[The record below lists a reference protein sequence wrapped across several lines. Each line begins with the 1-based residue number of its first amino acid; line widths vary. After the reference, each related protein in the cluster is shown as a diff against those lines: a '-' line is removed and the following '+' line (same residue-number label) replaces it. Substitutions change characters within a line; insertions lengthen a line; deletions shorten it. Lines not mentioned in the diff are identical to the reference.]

1 MAAQSN
7 AKSNTNSGAKTNRT
21 GTGRSGSTSSS
32 SGTASRGRSSGN
44 RGTGRS
50 AGSRANA
57 NHAAET
63 TRSRTSRIINDDDE
77 KALSPARKREI
88 TFFIYLAVA
97 VFLLCSNFGICG
109 AVGRVFGGFFFG
121 LWGWCQYLV
130 PFYII
135 AAAAFFLANG
145 PKKSLIRRFIWI
157 GVILLITSWIFQ
169 LSYGTENQTIS
180 TLYNAGYDEHRGGG
194 VIFGGIMLLF
204 YKMIGKVGVII
215 LMVLL
220 SIVAV
225 IQITG
230 VSLLQMVK
238 NIFSVSYR
246 GDNDEEDED
255 EDYEV
260 EERRPR
266 VAHGRRLHSENDL
279 RVLPKNEEGFGEPS
293 VEGFNEYDSGEYGDS
308 DKNELGKS
316 KKKRGR
322 KQAKYESAYEESM
335 HEVIPEEDELPDPYH
350 DDMEELK
357 EVARR
362 KVASTK
368 SAAEKGA
375 SDEEI
380 TRIAEGRPKVV
391 PSSQER
397 GLNIPSPATVGR
409 GITNPARDAYLA
421 GRNTPAGYDPK
432 KDSAFADTSKKPVD
446 FFELK
451 PQIDLGGDWD
461 DEPSSYGRYSDE
473 DPKKNTFTT
482 EASSTSPM
490 DTEADY
496 PEDEEDIYIPGSV
509 EIGRTGDSSGERS
522 TSRSSASSGAG
533 SSSPVSE
540 AGGSGAGAS
549 RTGGPSGK
557 AVTHADT
564 LDEMAKIE
572 ENLAA
577 RPEPPKKKPYR
588 FPPIS
593 LLAPIRNKG
602 PKSDQ
607 DVRDTAMKLKN
618 TLESFGVSVTITDYS
633 RGPAVTRYELTPEV
647 GVKVSKILSLQD
659 DIKLSLA
666 AADIRIEAPI
676 PGKSAIGIEVPNK
689 EKQMVGFRELMEYE
703 GFKNAKSK
711 LAFALGKDIG
721 GQIIVGD
728 VAKMPHVLI
737 AGATGSGK
745 SVCLSTIIMSI
756 LYKAKP
762 EEVRFIMID
771 PKQVE
776 LTAYNGI
783 PHMLIPVVTDAK
795 KAAGALNWAVQEM
808 EKRYK
813 LFARYN
819 VRNIEG
825 FNKKVDE
832 ENPDPEDL
840 SKADLRFMPQIVV
853 IIDELADLMMVA
865 HGEVEEAIVRLSQLA
880 RAAGIH
886 LVIATQR
893 PSVDVITGLIKANV
907 PSRIALSVSSGTDS
921 RTILD
926 MVGAEKL
933 LGKGDM
939 LYSPSG
945 MPKPLRVQG
954 AYIDDDEI
962 VSVTDFIKNQCG
974 DAEYDESITQS
985 IDSGAVSSGSGS
997 GAAAEEEE
1005 RFDEYFEE
1013 AGRLVIEKDKAS
1025 IGYLQRVF
1033 KIGFNR
1039 AARIMDQLSE
1049 AGVVGPEEGT
1059 KPRKVLMTMDEFED
1073 FMSV

>member
-1 MAAQSN
+1 ME
-7 AKSNTNSGAKTNRT
+7 
-21 GTGRSGSTSSS
+21 
-32 SGTASRGRSSGN
+32 TARP
-44 RGTGRS
+44 
-50 AGSRANA
+50 
-57 NHAAET
+57 
-63 TRSRTSRIINDDDE
+63 RTSRIINDDDE

-204 YKMIGKVGVII
+204 YSMIGKVGVII

-225 IQITG
+225 IEITG
-230 VSLLQMVK
+230 VSLLQMIK
-238 NIFSVSYR
+238 NIFSVNYR
-246 GDNDEEDED
+246 DDYDDEDDEEDGYED
-255 EDYEV
+255 
-260 EERRPR
+260 RRPR
-266 VAHGRRLHSENDL
+266 VAQGRRLHSENDL

-293 VEGFNEYDSGEYGDS
+293 IDGFDEYGES
-308 DKNELGKS
+308 SEEPAKALAKE

-322 KQAKYESAYEESM
+322 KPAKDDVTYDESM
-335 HEVIPEEDELPDPYH
+335 HEVIPEQDELPDPYH

-362 KVASTK
+362 KVANAK
-368 SAAEKGA
+368 SAARSGA
-375 SDEEI
+375 SEEEVM
-380 TRIAEGRPKVV
+380 RMAEGRPAVV
-391 PSSQER
+391 PSSQDR

-409 GITNPARDAYLA
+409 GIANPARDAYMA
-421 GRNTPAGYDPK
+421 GRNKPSDYDPEM
-432 KDSAFADTSKKPVD
+432 DSAFANTKKPVD

-451 PQIDLGGDWD
+451 PQIEDPLGGDWD
-461 DEPSSYGRYSDE
+461 DEPSYSSPSYNSYSE
-473 DPKKNTFTT
+473 EKPKQDTYTT
-482 EASSTSPM
+482 PEVSHATHM
-490 DTEADY
+490 DTEDDL
-496 PEDEEDIYIPGSV
+496 PEDEDDVYIPGPGENSRV
-509 EIGRTGDSSGERS
+509 NSSR
-522 TSRSSASSGAG
+522 SASSAG
-533 SSSPVSE
+533 TENAASSSGRV
-540 AGGSGAGAS
+540 S
-549 RTGGPSGK
+549 RTVNNSG

-564 LDEMAKIE
+564 LNEMAKIE

-577 RPEPPKKKPYR
+577 KPEPPKKKPYK

-593 LLAPIRNKG
+593 LLAPIKNKG
-602 PKSDQ
+602 PKGDQ
-607 DVRDTAMKLKN
+607 DVRDTALKLKN

-819 VRNIEG
+819 VRNLEG

-853 IIDELADLMMVA
+853 IVDELADLMMVA

-985 IDSGAVSSGSGS
+985 IDSGSVSVGNSGG
-997 GAAAEEEE
+997 AAEEDE

>member
-1 MAAQSN
+1 M
-7 AKSNTNSGAKTNRT
+7 
-21 GTGRSGSTSSS
+21 
-32 SGTASRGRSSGN
+32 
-44 RGTGRS
+44 
-50 AGSRANA
+50 
-57 NHAAET
+57 
-63 TRSRTSRIINDDDE
+63 
-77 KALSPARKREI
+77 
-88 TFFIYLAVA
+88 
-97 VFLLCSNFGICG
+97 
-109 AVGRVFGGFFFG
+109 
-121 LWGWCQYLV
+121 
-130 PFYII
+130 
-135 AAAAFFLANG
+135 
-145 PKKSLIRRFIWI
+145 
-157 GVILLITSWIFQ
+157 
-169 LSYGTENQTIS
+169 
-180 TLYNAGYDEHRGGG
+180 
-194 VIFGGIMLLF
+194 
-204 YKMIGKVGVII
+204 
-215 LMVLL
+215 
-220 SIVAV
+220 
-225 IQITG
+225 
-230 VSLLQMVK
+230 
-238 NIFSVSYR
+238 
-246 GDNDEEDED
+246 
-255 EDYEV
+255 
-260 EERRPR
+260 
-266 VAHGRRLHSENDL
+266 
-279 RVLPKNEEGFGEPS
+279 
-293 VEGFNEYDSGEYGDS
+293 
-308 DKNELGKS
+308 
-316 KKKRGR
+316 
-322 KQAKYESAYEESM
+322 
-335 HEVIPEEDELPDPYH
+335 
-350 DDMEELK
+350 
-357 EVARR
+357 
-362 KVASTK
+362 
-368 SAAEKGA
+368 
-375 SDEEI
+375 
-380 TRIAEGRPKVV
+380 
-391 PSSQER
+391 
-397 GLNIPSPATVGR
+397 
-409 GITNPARDAYLA
+409 
-421 GRNTPAGYDPK
+421 
-432 KDSAFADTSKKPVD
+432 D

-451 PQIDLGGDWD
+451 PQIEDPLGGEWD
-461 DEPSSYGRYSDE
+461 DEPASYNRYPEESGNQDSAFTASGSS
-473 DPKKNTFTT
+473 
-482 EASSTSPM
+482 AASTSHM
-490 DTEADY
+490 DTEEVF
-496 PEDEEDIYIPGSV
+496 PEDEEDIYIPGPA
-509 EIGRTGDSSGERS
+509 EAGRATSTRSQERS
-522 TSRSSASSGAG
+522 VATSGTAKTAAASGT
-533 SSSPVSE
+533 
-540 AGGSGAGAS
+540 GAS
-549 RTGGPSGK
+549 RTGSASGGG
-557 AVTHADT
+557 VTHADT

-572 ENLAA
+572 ANLAA
-577 RPEPPKKKPYR
+577 KTEPPKKKPYK

-593 LLAPIRNKG
+593 LLAPIKNKG
-602 PKSDQ
+602 PKGDQ
-607 DVRDTAMKLKN
+607 DVRDTALKLKN

-819 VRNIEG
+819 VRNLEG

-853 IIDELADLMMVA
+853 IVDELADLMMVA

-985 IDSGAVSSGSGS
+985 IDSGSVSVGNSGGAV
-997 GAAAEEEE
+997 EEDE